1 MEVILDTNALSA
13 WAEQNPSA
21 LRLIEAQ
28 PFLCLPV
35 VVLGEFRFGLLG
47 SRKRS
52 VIEPRLDF
60 LEQAVRVL
68 DITRET
74 ATVYATVRFELKR
87 RGKPIPENDV
97 WIASLARQH
106 GFSVMSQDVHFDAI
120 PGLRRLSW

>member
-1 MEVILDTNALSA
+1 MILDTHALSA
-13 WAEQNPSA
+13 WAEQDASA

-35 VVLGEFRFGLLG
+35 VVLGEFRFGLRG

-52 VIEPRLDF
+52 MIEPQLDF
-60 LEQAVRVL
+60 LEQTVRVL

-74 ATVYATVRFELKR
+74 ATVYATVRFELKQ

-106 GFSVMSQDVHFDAI
+106 GLSVMSQDVHFDAI
-120 PGLRRLSW
+120 PGIQRLCW

>member
-1 MEVILDTNALSA
+1 MILDTNAISA

-21 LRLIEAQ
+21 LSLIEAQ

-35 VVLGEFRFGLLG
+35 IVLGEFRFGLRG

-52 VIEPRLDF
+52 VIEPQLDF
-60 LEQAVRVL
+60 LEQTVRVL

-74 ATVYATVRFELKR
+74 AAVYAAVRFELR
-87 RGKPIPENDV
+87 QRGRPIPENDV

-106 GFSVMSQDVHFDAI
+106 GLSVMSQDVHFDAV
-120 PGLRRLSW
+120 PGIQRLSW